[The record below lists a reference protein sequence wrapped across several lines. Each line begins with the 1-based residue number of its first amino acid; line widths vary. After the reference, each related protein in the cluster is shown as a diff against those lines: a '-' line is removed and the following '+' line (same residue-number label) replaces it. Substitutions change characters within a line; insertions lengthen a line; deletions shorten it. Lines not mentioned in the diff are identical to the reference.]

1 MIFFNNLLFIHQL
14 LFANTGSEEGDDGS
28 EYVYTEEELEYDVEH
43 LLDGPKQESD
53 KRCARIVKYL
63 KDLNYQTLGKDL
75 ERCNR
80 YMNEQRFNHE
90 YSKAIQFVYKAEKF
104 SLYFSAQQEGN
115 VEPREGLKVF
125 INETKIEMMKGVFKE
140 LDRVYLTVVVRSSSR
155 NLSDVD
161 LGDTIQ
167 QFDSITDL
175 YLLNL
180 THEYASWDCVSYNT
194 VQDFI
199 SLETIPRL
207 RTLKVKHMLVTDEFL
222 EKVSNMTLESLWFT
236 GCVFLIFKDTVQQ
249 LKELKVTFAK
259 SYETI
264 CFSKCWRSSYYPCYP
279 VNTKSVIIK
288 INLNKCTKLCNL
300 TVNMDKYASVVLSD
314 QIVSDPQYLSLGE
327 KYCEQLLSS
336 SQCYGA
342 RLEYL
347 VINTWDLEIAI
358 KFLKEINRSKLKHLI
373 LIYFSINLAWNV
385 CRVFDIFLLDF
396 AALEILEIDAGGND
410 LELKDKSTIEV
421 KMKKLETLRINCWC
435 VDKEIMQMITELEM
449 LKHLEILVKS
459 WDVKYELLRRQLSS
473 LKGPIEKLFV
483 NSKLTISE
491 LVRSIEPLNKLKE
504 FYVDGR
510 SIRSSF
516 NSLTNRNYGIYKPVK
531 ICLNKLKRFV
541 TNSRFIRSSFDSLTN
556 RNDGKHQPAK
566 VDVNKRN
573 LVKSKNMVHLKLH
586 TLHIGIDS
594 AYEELIE
601 LMLCQYFEA
610 FAGIKKLV
618 IFEAPTDSW
627 TRLEKIQK
635 LSEISPDQ
643 LNNLIENIFETF
655 KQLDVLVFC
664 YKSSYI
670 SREEAHIL
678 REFFS
683 SRCRSLK
690 ERCEWLDK
698 CNEEQT
704 IFELYK

>member
-1 MIFFNNLLFIHQL
+1 
-14 LFANTGSEEGDDGS
+14 
-28 EYVYTEEELEYDVEH
+28 
-43 LLDGPKQESD
+43 
-53 KRCARIVKYL
+53 
-63 KDLNYQTLGKDL
+63 
-75 ERCNR
+75 
-80 YMNEQRFNHE
+80 
-90 YSKAIQFVYKAEKF
+90 
-104 SLYFSAQQEGN
+104 
-115 VEPREGLKVF
+115 
-125 INETKIEMMKGVFKE
+125 
-140 LDRVYLTVVVRSSSR
+140 SSSR

-161 LGDTIQ
+161 LGDTMQ
-167 QFDSITDL
+167 KFSFITDL
-175 YLLNL
+175 YIRNL
-180 THEYASWDCVSYNT
+180 THLHAHRNGESCKT

-207 RTLKVKHMLVTDEFL
+207 CTLKVKHMLVTDEFL

-236 GCVFLIFKDTVQQ
+236 GCVFLTFKDTVQK
-249 LKELKVTFAK
+249 LKEIKVTFAK

-264 CFSKCWRSSYYPCYP
+264 CFSKCQRCFDYPYSP
-279 VNTKSVIIK
+279 VSKKSVIIK

-300 TVNMDKYASVVLSD
+300 TVNMGKYASVVLSD
-314 QIVSDPQYLSLGE
+314 QIVDGLRHLSLGE
-327 KYCEQLLSS
+327 KYCEQLLSP

-347 VINTWDLEIAI
+347 VISIRDVEITFN
-358 KFLKEINRSKLKHLI
+358 FLREINRSKLKHLI
-373 LIYFSINLAWNV
+373 LICFSINVAWNV
-385 CRVFDIFLLDF
+385 CSVFDISLLDF
-396 AALEILEIDAGGND
+396 AALEILEIDTGHHD
-410 LELKDKSTIEV
+410 LGLNSWSTSGIQ
-421 KMKKLETLRINCWC
+421 MKKLETLRINCWC
-435 VDKEIMQMITELEM
+435 VDKELMQMITELET

-483 NSKLTISE
+483 NSKMTIGE
-491 LVRSIEPLNKLKE
+491 LVRSIEPLDKLKE

-516 NSLTNRNYGIYKPVK
+516 NSLTNRNYGIFKSLK
-531 ICLNKLKRFV
+531 IRLNKLKRFV
-541 TNSRFIRSSFDSLTN
+541 TNIRSIRSSFDSLTN

-573 LVKSKNMVHLKLH
+573 LVEGKNVVHLKLH

>member
-28 EYVYTEEELEYDVEH
+28 EYVYAEEQLRYDVEH

-80 YMNEQRFNHE
+80 YMNGQRFNHE
-90 YSKAIQFVYKAEKF
+90 YSKAIQFVYEAEKF

-140 LDRVYLTVVVRSSSR
+140 LDRVYLTVVVRSSLQ

-161 LGDTIQ
+161 LSNTMQ

-180 THEYASWDCVSYNT
+180 THLHAHQNGESCKT

-207 RTLKVKHMLVTDEFL
+207 RTLKMKHMLVTDEFL
-222 EKVSNMTLESLWFT
+222 EKVSNMALESLSFAE
-236 GCVFLIFKDTVQQ
+236 CVFLTFKDTVQQ
-249 LKELKVTFAK
+249 SEEIEVAFGK

-264 CFSKCWRSSYYPCYP
+264 CFNKCQRCFDYPYSPVSK
-279 VNTKSVIIK
+279 KSVIIK

-342 RLEYL
+342 RPEYL

-373 LIYFSINLAWNV
+373 LICFSINVAWNV
-385 CRVFDIFLLDF
+385 CRVFDISLLDF
-396 AALEILEIDAGGND
+396 AALEILEIDAFLFNF
-410 LELKDKSTIEV
+410 ELRDYSTIEV
-421 KMKKLETLRINCWC
+421 KMKKLETLKIKCNFINE
-435 VDKEIMQMITELEM
+435 EIMQMITELEM

-483 NSKLTISE
+483 NSKMTIGE

-504 FYVDGR
+504 FYIDGR

-586 TLHIGIDS
+586 TLYFSDL

-627 TRLEKIQK
+627 TRLERIQK
-635 LSEISPDQ
+635 LSELSPDL
-643 LNNLIENIFETF
+643 LNNLIKNIFETL

-670 SREEAHIL
+670 SREKAHIL
-678 REFFS
+678 YKLFS
-683 SRCRSLK
+683 EKCRLVK

-698 CNEEQT
+698 CDEEQT